1 MAEPSEQTPPVA
13 AAEPAVE
20 PPKPIDN
27 KLLDL
32 DDTDVDSRPSSG
44 VATPAGFD
52 YVKSKKVALADL
64 SAKGKA
70 LYTRRQYEDAAEI
83 FSKASILQAELN
95 GETAPENAE
104 ILFHY
109 GRSLFK
115 VGQSKSDV
123 LGGTAATAEK
133 KKKPNGA
140 AKAQKPAAPAEAAQT
155 EEEKVTEE
163 GIAIV
168 AEQKESEKKAEEVK
182 ADGSNPLFQFTG
194 DENFDD
200 SEDEEVRLRWLG
212 SGDVARGA
220 NDVSR
225 PPRLRV
231 KSQRRRTMIWPLLLR
246 FWILRGC
253 ATSSD
258 WRRWIRRSRK
268 RLERARRSR
277 RVILRR

>member
-1 MAEPSEQTPPVA
+1 MAEPSDQAPPVA
-13 AAEPAVE
+13 AAEP
-20 PPKPIDN
+20 PKAIDN

-52 YVKSKKVALADL
+52 YVKSKKVSLADL
-64 SAKGKA
+64 SAKGNA
-70 LYTRRQYEDAAEI
+70 LYMRRQYEDAAEI

-123 LGGTAATAEK
+123 LGGTAAASADK
-133 KKKPNGA
+133 RKKPNGA
-140 AKAQKPAAPAEAAQT
+140 AKSQKPAAAPAEAAQT

-168 AEQKESEKKAEEVK
+168 AEKKEEEKKAEGEVK

-200 SEDEEVRLRWLG
+200 SEDEEVRLWWLG

-225 PPRLRV
+225 PPRVRMKRLRR
-231 KSQRRRTMIWPLLLR
+231 KRMTWPLLLR
-246 FWILRGC
+246 FWILRAC

-258 WRRWIRRSRK
+258 WRRWTRRSKK
-268 RLERARRSR
+268 RLERARRCQR
-277 RVILRR
+277 AILRR